1 MPIGGV
7 RRALTWALV
16 VVILVVVLVIA
27 IWIVPLLLTRY
38 PSAGLTA
45 AARLTA
51 ENNARTPVVAALAVV
66 GAAALTAGVTW
77 RATKSTLQG
86 QELDRQGQFTDRYT
100 KAIDQLGSDKLD
112 VRTGGVYALERVARD
127 SARDHPAVMEVLAA
141 FIRVHSIE
149 QWPPPDPDGQ
159 VSARWTRPDIPAAVT
174 AIGRRDVRRDIVG
187 LPIDL
192 WGADLTG
199 AYLRDARHLDEADLT
214 GARWSGELPAPE
226 GWKLGTGSGRL
237 EPQSTGPPTPDQQR

>member
-1 MPIGGV
+1 MPMGGV

-38 PSAGLTA
+38 PSVGLTA

-86 QELDRQGQFTDRYT
+86 QELDRQGQVTDRYT

-112 VRTGGVYALERVARD
+112 VRTGFYALERVARD
-127 SARDHPAVMEVLAA
+127 SARDHPTVMEVLAA
-141 FIRVHSIE
+141 FIRVHSHE
-149 QWPPPDPDGQ
+149 EWPPG
-159 VSARWTRPDIPAAVT
+159 REGEGEGWTRPDVQAAVT
-174 AIGRRDVRRDIVG
+174 VIGRRDRKRDIR
-187 LPIDL
+187 LIDL
-192 WGADLTG
+192 YAVHLIATDLNGGDLSGTILTRAYLERTG
-199 AYLRDARHLDEADLT
+199 APQ
-214 GARWSGELPAPE
+214 S
-226 GWKLGTGSGRL
+226 
-237 EPQSTGPPTPDQQR
+237 EPQRRASQRGNHSRCAP